1 MFKLTGQKFRKKEVN
16 KKKYFHNLALTFSE
30 LQKGGIAMRK
40 LLLLALAVFA
50 LTVVLL
56 LTFAVPAM
64 ARPPNTAMT
73 AMAANSQTSLDLS
86 VVVSRGISVPMPMP
100 MATARNGPRILM
112 PTAMAA
118 NDSSSE
124 LLSLIAEAQTQK
136 ALNANR
142 LNYGG
147 LIGLPGALG
156 YTSTFTLTDSP
167 MIQRR
172 SIGSLPV
179 CVPVAYLNGLGQRQA
194 QSAAYYNSMN
204 NICMAATARGNTT
217 HTITGK
223 STVLR
228 L

>member
-1 MFKLTGQKFRKKEVN
+1 
-16 KKKYFHNLALTFSE
+16 
-30 LQKGGIAMRK
+30 MRK

-86 VVVSRGISVPMPMP
+86 VVVSRGISVPKT
-100 MATARNGPRILM
+100 MATARNGPRILT

-118 NDSSSE
+118 NDPSSE
-124 LLSLIAEAQTQK
+124 LLSLIAEAQTQE

>member
-86 VVVSRGISVPMPMP
+86 VVVSRGISVPKT
-100 MATARNGPRILM
+100 MATARNGPRILT

-118 NDSSSE
+118 NDPSSE
-124 LLSLIAEAQTQK
+124 LLSLIAEAQTQE

-194 QSAAYYNSMN
+194 QSAAYYNSMH
-204 NICMAATARGNTT
+204 ICMAATARGNTT